1 MSVNQQIRSRRFEN
15 FDLMTIVT
23 YNRSQDNISNMILE
37 NLLFYLKKEK
47 DLLIIVSWTNNR
59 HMVLF

>member
-1 MSVNQQIRSRRFEN
+1 
-15 FDLMTIVT
+15 MTIVT